1 MCTTVLLL
9 GTLVMMLRRRFFN
22 KVEPYVLSHPLPV
35 PSGPWG
41 RGQEGE
47 GWPWGGRPCYLAQD
61 PSLEIFGSLLVAV
74 LWVTPGDIPLWWAE
88 GSLLCCAATS
98 SPLHQCEQGPNAGLV
113 PCLSDAKGQG

>member
-41 RGQEGE
+41 RESE
-47 GWPWGGRPCYLAQD
+47 GWSWGGGSCYSA
-61 PSLEIFGSLLVAV
+61 
-74 LWVTPGDIPLWWAE
+74 
-88 GSLLCCAATS
+88 
-98 SPLHQCEQGPNAGLV
+98 
-113 PCLSDAKGQG
+113 